1 MGESKRNGTTYTV
14 VQHLTARERHMAIGI
29 IPLVDYAF
37 KKLLG
42 SEHNT
47 RITIHFLNSVLTGQ
61 PRITVIRFLNPIRLR
76 QNADGKL
83 CILDILAIDEHGR
96 QLNIEVQI
104 LMPAGMAQR
113 LTYYTCRAYVEQM
126 KEGQDYSDLRPSICI
141 CVLAGQM
148 FAAPPVLHLDFR
160 LREKSHTLTLT
171 DDLQIHLLQLNH
183 LHVTEETLYD
193 ASALE
198 RWAWFLCHADQ
209 LTSEQIHELFPDEVF
224 TEAAGVLEMI
234 AQSPEELIE
243 YNARLKAQRDDRARL
258 LYAQQQGI
266 EQGREEGR
274 EQGREEGR
282 EQGREEGREQGREEG
297 REQGREEGR
306 VKGEILLLQKLLLLP
321 VWTDSQ
327 FAACT
332 MQELSQIS
340 ADLQHRFI
348 AGRS

>member
-1 MGESKRNGTTYTV
+1 
-14 VQHLTARERHMAIGI
+14 
-29 IPLVDYAF
+29 
-37 KKLLG
+37 
-42 SEHNT
+42 
-47 RITIHFLNSVLTGQ
+47 
-61 PRITVIRFLNPIRLR
+61 
-76 QNADGKL
+76 
-83 CILDILAIDEHGR
+83 
-96 QLNIEVQI
+96 
-104 LMPAGMAQR
+104 
-113 LTYYTCRAYVEQM
+113 
-126 KEGQDYSDLRPSICI
+126 
-141 CVLAGQM
+141 
-148 FAAPPVLHLDFR
+148 
-160 LREKSHTLTLT
+160 
-171 DDLQIHLLQLNH
+171 
-183 LHVTEETLYD
+183 
-193 ASALE
+193 
-198 RWAWFLCHADQ
+198 
-209 LTSEQIHELFPDEVF
+209 
-224 TEAAGVLEMI
+224 MI

-340 ADLQHRFI
+340 ADLQHR
-348 AGRS
+348 

>member
-1 MGESKRNGTTYTV
+1 
-14 VQHLTARERHMAIGI
+14 MAIGI

-340 ADLQHRFI
+340 ADLQHRLI

>member
-1 MGESKRNGTTYTV
+1 
-14 VQHLTARERHMAIGI
+14 MAIGI

-183 LHVTEETLYD
+183 LHVTAETLYD
-193 ASALE
+193 ASRVGAL
-198 RWAWFLCHADQ
+198 
-209 LTSEQIHELFPDEVF
+209 
-224 TEAAGVLEMI
+224 GVVPVPRRPVDI
-234 AQSPEELIE
+234 RTDTRTVSRRGIYGSRRSA
-243 YNARLKAQRDDRARL
+243 RDDC
-258 LYAQQQGI
+258 
-266 EQGREEGR
+266 
-274 EQGREEGR
+274 
-282 EQGREEGREQGREEG
+282 
-297 REQGREEGR
+297 
-306 VKGEILLLQKLLLLP
+306 P
-321 VWTDSQ
+321 VT
-327 FAACT
+327 
-332 MQELSQIS
+332 
-340 ADLQHRFI
+340 
-348 AGRS
+348 